1 MANYSAG
8 ILGVPFNAE
17 VDGEIACAAMIV
29 AAGGLRTEARRDDR
43 PPEDQ
48 HTKDYGEDCPTA
60 KVG

>member
-48 HTKDYGEDCPTA
+48 HT
-60 KVG
+60 